1 MFNLTTKEVKM
12 ELDRI
17 VRMHELVSMLGISRS
32 LIYRLISLN
41 KFPAQ
46 VKLSERTV
54 GWRLSAIEKWI
65 EAKETSV

>member
-1 MFNLTTKEVKM
+1 M
-12 ELDRI
+12 R
-17 VRMHELVSMLGISRS
+17 ELVSMLGISRS

-41 KFPAQ
+41 QFPAQ

-65 EAKETSV
+65 EAKESSV

>member
-1 MFNLTTKEVKM
+1 MINLTTKEVKM

-65 EAKETSV
+65 EAK

>member
-1 MFNLTTKEVKM
+1 M

-17 VRMHELVSMLGISRS
+17 VRMRELVSMLGISRS

-41 KFPAQ
+41 QFPAQ

-54 GWRLSAIEKWI
+54 GWRLSTIEKWI
-65 EAKETSV
+65 EAKESSV